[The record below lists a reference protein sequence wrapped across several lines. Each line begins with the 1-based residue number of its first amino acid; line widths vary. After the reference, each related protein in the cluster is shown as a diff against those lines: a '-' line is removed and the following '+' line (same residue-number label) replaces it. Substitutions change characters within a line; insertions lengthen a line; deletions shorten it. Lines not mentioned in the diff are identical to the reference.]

1 MKSLKKINNILIF
14 TLIIIALLYFGSS
27 FLIPLL
33 FGVFF
38 ASLMTPFSNLL
49 ERIKFPR
56 IISSLISTFLVF
68 VVVGS
73 ILYLFA
79 WQITLFV
86 SDISSVRKEVTSLI
100 QNIQSEI
107 TALTNLTP
115 EDQQDIWKKRSDD
128 VLNTIENGLTMF
140 LGNILSTTAGFMLS
154 LLYAAM
160 LLYYRD
166 KLSEFAMMYVK
177 EENEDRAKSIM
188 SKNSKVVYQYLWGRA
203 QVMLLLGIMY
213 YITFLLFDI
222 PFALLLTLFGT
233 LITIIPYL
241 GPFISGSLPILFAI
255 IYMQNI
261 ESIVFFSIIITTI
274 QLIESYVLE
283 PLIIGHEVKIN
294 PFTVIIAIILGG
306 MIWGLAGMILFVPIF
321 AMIKIM
327 SNHTPGCEPI
337 SYLLGNS
344 EKKSK
349 PVAIN

>member
-1 MKSLKKINNILIF
+1 MKSLKKINNVLIF
-14 TLIIIALLYFGSS
+14 TLIIIALLYHGSS
-27 FLIPLL
+27 FLIPLI

-38 ASLMTPFSNLL
+38 ASLMTPFSTLL
-49 ERIKFPR
+49 ERIKVPR
-56 IISSLISTFLVF
+56 IFSSLISALLVF
-68 VVVGS
+68 IVLGS

-107 TALTNLTP
+107 TAITNLTP

-128 VLNTIENGLTMF
+128 VLNTIEAGLTQF
-140 LGNILSTTAGFMLS
+140 LGNTLSTTTGFMLS
-154 LLYAAM
+154 LLYASL

-166 KLSEFAMMYVK
+166 KFSEFVMMYVK
-177 EENEDRAKSIM
+177 ETNEERAKSIM

-241 GPFISGSLPILFAI
+241 GPFISGLLPILFAI

-261 ESIVFFSIIITTI
+261 ESIVFFSILITVI

-294 PFTVIIAIILGG
+294 PLTVIIAIILGG

-327 SNHTPGCEPI
+327 SNHIPGGEPI

-344 EKKSK
+344 KKKSQ
-349 PVAIN
+349 PAGIN